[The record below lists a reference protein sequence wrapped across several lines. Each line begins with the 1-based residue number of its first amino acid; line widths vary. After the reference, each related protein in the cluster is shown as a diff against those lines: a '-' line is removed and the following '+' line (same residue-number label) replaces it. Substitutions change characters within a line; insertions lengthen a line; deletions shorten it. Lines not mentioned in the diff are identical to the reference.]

1 MPFRCYASGMISDT
15 LQTTGLFDDDL
26 QTIRENDP
34 KRAAALKA
42 ALEYEKRAAATT
54 TPKLLSVDKME
65 EIIGEVVNDMA
76 GDAGARKRAIEKGYR
91 QVTLTG
97 CAFRPTEV
105 LGKHTLA
112 SFRRAV
118 ENSLSGD
125 GGAIPSYRQYQEG
138 TWVPIGYE
146 IVRGYAVAEEPARK
160 RKVEGEWAD
169 VPEERMTKSRPVATE
184 TLTMKV
190 RLIDLAGGQN
200 TVYAANGSGIPV
212 DAQRV
217 DVQVQQGG
225 GGSNDAIVAQ
235 LMAQNQAM
243 QDQMRALQ
251 EQLGARVAPAA
262 PKPVSEHWRKRKA
275 REEAAKKG
283 EPPQG

>member
-1 MPFRCYASGMISDT
+1 MINGD
-15 LQTTGLFDDDL
+15 LQTTGLFENDL

-42 ALEYEKRAAATT
+42 ALEYEKRASATV

-65 EIIGEVVNDMA
+65 EIIGEVVAEMA
-76 GDAGARKRAIEKGYR
+76 GDATARRKAIEKGYR

-97 CAFRPTEV
+97 CMFRPTEV
-105 LGKHTLA
+105 LGKHTLS

-118 ENSLSGD
+118 ENSLTGD
-125 GGAIPSYRQYQEG
+125 GGAIPSYRIYQEG

-146 IVRGYAVAEEPARK
+146 IAKGYAVAEEPARR

-169 VPEERMTKSRPVATE
+169 VPEEKVTKTRPVATE
-184 TLTMKV
+184 TLTTKI

-200 TVYAANGSGIPV
+200 TVYAANGSGVPV
-212 DAQRV
+212 DATRV

-225 GGSNDAIVAQ
+225 GGGNDAVVAQ
-235 LMAQNQAM
+235 LMAQLADMQAQM
-243 QDQMRALQ
+243 AAMRA
-251 EQLGARVAPAA
+251 APAPA
-262 PKPVSEHWRKRKA
+262 PKPASEHWRKRKA

>member
-1 MPFRCYASGMISDT
+1 MISDT
-15 LQTTGLFDDDL
+15 LQTTGLFENDL

-34 KRAAALKA
+34 KRAAALKV
-42 ALEYEKRAAATT
+42 ALEYEKRASATV

-65 EIIGEVVNDMA
+65 EIIGEVVAEMA
-76 GDAGARKRAIEKGYR
+76 GDATARRKAIEKGYR

-97 CAFRPTEV
+97 CMFRPTEV
-105 LGKHTLA
+105 LGKHTLS

-118 ENSLSGD
+118 ENSLTGD
-125 GGAIPSYRQYQEG
+125 GGAIPSYRIYQEG

-146 IVRGYAVAEEPARK
+146 IAKGYAVAEEPARR

-169 VPEERMTKSRPVATE
+169 VPEEKVTKTRPVATE
-184 TLTMKV
+184 TLTTKI

-200 TVYAANGSGIPV
+200 TVYAANGSGVPV
-212 DAQRV
+212 DATRV

-225 GGSNDAIVAQ
+225 GSNDAVVAQ

-243 QDQMRALQ
+243 QEQMRALQ
-251 EQLGARVAPAA
+251 EQIAARTTPAA